1 MMTVAGQSV
10 AVPAKEC
17 ALASGEDHAGVDRTA
32 AEHRAA
38 FERLVPEHQQR
49 ITRLA
54 CRLLGWNDDVEDV
67 VQDVFLSAWANL
79 GRFQGRAALST
90 WLTRITINAC
100 RSHRRRRM
108 LRFKWLTRTRSEAPP
123 AASSPAD
130 QPLVERQKFERIR
143 AVIQKL
149 PMRYREVVV
158 LRYLEQ
164 VPIERMVELLGV
176 SRNAIEVRLH
186 RARRRL
192 ADELADLMEP

>member
-1 MMTVAGQSV
+1 MMTVAGQNV

-17 ALASGEDHAGVDRTA
+17 ALASGEDHVRVDRAA

-38 FERLVPEHQQR
+38 FERLVAEHQQR
-49 ITRLA
+49 ITRLT
-54 CRLLGWNDDVEDV
+54 CRLLGWDDEVEDV

-79 GRFQGRAALST
+79 ERFQGRAALST

-100 RSHRRRRM
+100 SSHRRKRM
-108 LRFKWLTRTRSEAPP
+108 VRFKWLTRTRSETQPI
-123 AASSPAD
+123 ASDPAD
-130 QPLVERQKFERIR
+130 EPLVQQQTFARIR
-143 AVIQKL
+143 AAVREL